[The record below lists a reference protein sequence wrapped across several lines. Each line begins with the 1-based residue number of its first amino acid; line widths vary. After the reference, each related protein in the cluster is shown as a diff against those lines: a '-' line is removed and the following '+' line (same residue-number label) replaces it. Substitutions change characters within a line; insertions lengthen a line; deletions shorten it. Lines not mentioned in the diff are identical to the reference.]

1 MKVMAHSTA
10 GLALRKSGAR
20 VIYSRHSSLHEI
32 PWKVLAIALVVAA
45 YYLPATSQA
54 LPQDAAALAAGA
66 LPTFR
71 SQVDEVNVV
80 FTVTNK
86 HGHFVHNLSENDLA
100 VLDNDHPPEKITYF
114 QSQTDLPLRVA
125 LVIDSSDSVTN
136 RFAFERKSA
145 LAFLKRVLRPKSDL
159 GLVIGFN
166 QQIHV
171 TQAATANL
179 DLLAHGL
186 RELHPSG
193 ETAIYDAVIVAC
205 QHLAKVKDAEPSRR
219 VVILIT
225 DGEDNRSHIGLQ
237 QAVDAALRSET
248 VVYVLSTNPE
258 YSIDLAEQ
266 GDKDMKRLSEATGG
280 RLLRASDEDSVSGAF
295 TRLEKELRSQY
306 ALGYKPAP
314 GHADGL
320 FHRLTVLGPRKL
332 KIFHRL
338 GYFAR

>member
-1 MKVMAHSTA
+1 MARSTA
-10 GLALRKSGAR
+10 RLAVRKLGVEFAYSCYRSLRENCFK
-20 VIYSRHSSLHEI
+20 
-32 PWKVLAIALVVAA
+32 ALVGLVLIVGL
-45 YYLPATSQA
+45 YCLPAASQMLA
-54 LPQDAAALAAGA
+54 QDAAAIAAGA
-66 LPTFR
+66 LPTFHT
-71 SQVDEVNVV
+71 QVDEVNVV

-86 HGHFVHNLSENDLA
+86 HGHFVHNLSESDLA
-100 VLDNDHPPEKITYF
+100 VLDNDQPPEKITYF

-136 RFAFERKSA
+136 RFPFERKAA

-171 TQAATANL
+171 TQSATADL
-179 DLLAHGL
+179 DLLSSGL
-186 RELHPSG
+186 RQLHPSG
-193 ETAIYDAVIVAC
+193 ETAIYDAVMVAS
-205 QHLAKVKDAEPSRR
+205 QHLAKVKDTEPSRR
-219 VVILIT
+219 VIILIT

-237 QAVDAALRSET
+237 QAVDAALRAET

-266 GDKDMKRLSEATGG
+266 GDKDMKQLSEATGG

-295 TRLEKELRSQY
+295 AKVEKELRSQY
-306 ALGYKPAP
+306 ALGYKPAT

-320 FHRLTVLGPRKL
+320 FHRLTLLGPRKL
-332 KIFHRL
+332 KVFHRL